1 MSNFNPNDRK
11 FFIPE
16 KYQDLFFS
24 GLLVLLIY
32 IFFGNAIMS
41 GGFNASDNV
50 ASESFKPF
58 LEKASNNGEFP
69 QWIPYIFSGM
79 PSFASLLTTGSRV
92 YDIIPHVYFAM
103 TEFVGAIFS
112 SDAARVAS
120 FYAIYAIGMYL
131 LMRSKKQDRLASF
144 LTAFV
149 AVFSTYVIT
158 WIMIGHNTKPMVIAM
173 FPYVFLLMERLREKI
188 TLLHVALLII
198 TVHIMLEGAHY
209 QMIFYGVLSFGIYLI
224 FEFVSR
230 LIKKDKALNIAY
242 VAGLLALAGGL
253 SYLMSSDRFFSTQ
266 EYMPYSTRGSA
277 PIIKADAHVTD
288 NGGHDYE
295 YATMYSYTPSECIT
309 FAVPSYYGFGRTDN
323 TLRLPTQQGVPDK
336 IPTYWGQKEIE
347 DSPPYMGIL
356 VFALAIVGFIYNRKD
371 IFVQA
376 MMAIALVGL
385 FLSFG
390 DNLPVLF
397 DFFYYYVPM
406 FNKFRAPSMALA
418 MMHFTFPILAGYGI
432 NSLINSKDDRVKK
445 YIKYF
450 FYGVGGFAV
459 LGMIWAAAFQNDY
472 ISAVGQ
478 KIQHPQLQKE
488 LWSIMI
494 SDWFINVA
502 ILALAGALI
511 WAFRA
516 NKIKYAG
523 LVVLLIALSI
533 FDMWRIDFRP
543 MEVAKNDINKE
554 YFKETDIET
563 FLKQDNEVFRITDFT
578 RQANIPAYFGLQNV
592 GGYHSAKLRVY
603 QDMLD
608 NADRASTSYV
618 TNPFL
623 WNLLNVKYIIAGQN
637 VGLPPV
643 MQSQYNG
650 AYVFKNP
657 SMMKR
662 AEFVNSVKIADAKT
676 ILSNLKA
683 GNFNP
688 KEVAFMEED
697 KGLKLDSVGE
707 GASATVTNYENE
719 LIELDVTAT
728 GNNLLLLSEIYYP
741 VAWKAYI
748 DGNETEIY
756 KTNFAFR
763 SIVVPAG
770 KHKVEFKYHSDSYAT
785 GRTLSMATNA
795 LTLLALLG
803 GLFLH
808 FRGRKKEDEKVEDK
822 I

>member
-16 KYQDLFFS
+16 KYQDVFFA

-58 LEKASNNGEFP
+58 LEKANSKGEFP

-79 PSFASLLTTGSRV
+79 PSFASLLTTGSRA
-92 YDIIPHVYFAM
+92 YDLIPHLFFAL
-103 TEFVGAIFS
+103 TEFVGNIFS

-120 FYAIYAIGMYL
+120 FYAVYAVGMYL

-144 LTAFV
+144 ITAFA

-173 FPYVFLLMERLREKI
+173 FPYIFMLMERLREKI
-188 TLLHVALLII
+188 TLLHAALLIVV
-198 TVHIMLEGAHY
+198 VHIMLEGAHY
-209 QMIFYGVLSFGIYLI
+209 QMIFYGILSFGIYLI

-230 LIKKDKALNIAY
+230 LIRKDKALNVVY

-277 PIIKADAHVTD
+277 PLVKQDAHVTE

-295 YATMYSYTPSECIT
+295 YATMFSYTPSECLT
-309 FAVPSYYGFGRTDN
+309 FAVPSYYGFGKTDN
-323 TLRLPTQQGVPDK
+323 TLRLPTQQGIPDK
-336 IPTYWGQKEIE
+336 IVTYWGQKEIE
-347 DSPPYMGIL
+347 DSPPYMGII

-376 MMAIALVGL
+376 MMTIAMIGL
-385 FLSFG
+385 LLSFG
-390 DNLPVLF
+390 DNLPILF

-406 FNKFRAPSMALA
+406 FNKFRAPSMSLA

-432 NSLINSKDDRVKK
+432 NSLISNEEKVSKYLKF
-445 YIKYF
+445 F
-450 FYGVGGFAV
+450 FYGVGGFAL
-459 LGMIWAAAFQNDY
+459 LGAIWAAAFKDDY
-472 ISAVGQ
+472 IASVGE
-478 KIQHPQLQKE
+478 KLQHMPLQKE

-502 ILALAGALI
+502 ILAVAGGLF

-516 NKIKYAG
+516 NKLKYAG
-523 LVVLLIALSI
+523 LVVVLVVLSV
-533 FDMWRIDFRP
+533 FDMWRIAYRP
-543 MEVAKNDINKE
+543 MEVSKYDMSKE
-554 YFKETDIET
+554 YFKESDIEA
-563 FLKQDNEVFRITDFT
+563 FLKQDKDLFRITDFT

-643 MQSQYNG
+643 MQSQQSG
-650 AYVFKNP
+650 AYVFQNP
-657 SMMKR
+657 NMLKR
-662 AEFVNSVKIADAKT
+662 AEFVNSVEIADAKA
-676 ILSNLKA
+676 ILEKLKT
-683 GNFNP
+683 GSFDP
-688 KEVAFMEED
+688 KQVAYMEED
-697 KGLKLDSVGE
+697 KGLNIDPAGE
-707 GASATVTNYENE
+707 SAKAEVTKYENE
-719 LIELDVTAT
+719 LIELNVNAT

-748 DGNETEIY
+748 DGKETEIY

-770 KHKVEFKYHSDSYAT
+770 QHKVEFKYHSDSYET
-785 GRTLSMATNA
+785 GKTISMATNG
-795 LTLLALLG
+795 LTILALLG
-803 GLFLH
+803 GIFLH
-808 FRGRKKEDEKVEDK
+808 FRGRKKEDKE
-822 I
+822 